1 MTTTLITMAGAMVL
15 IGLFFAF
22 MNLKYYFF
30 NGEHYKGGCAQ
41 NNPLIR
47 NEIGD
52 CQLCGKKAD
61 EACKMPEAH

>member
-1 MTTTLITMAGAMVL
+1 MLTTLYTIIGGVL
-15 IGLFFAF
+15 FVGLFFFF
-22 MNLKYYFF
+22 MNIKYIFR
-30 NGEHYKGGCAQ
+30 GEPYRGGCAQ
-41 NNPLIR
+41 NNPLVR